1 MQIKSINAKNFL
13 SFRELNY
20 ELPEGV
26 AYIVGPNNSGKS
38 NLFRLIRYVSLV
50 MSQQKEV
57 NDKGYIQWGSE
68 SFDISIEVK
77 LSNQD
82 KQYIIDFLICS
93 TITTFGEQS
102 YSPNKY
108 TDTQRNLIIN
118 YIANYGENI
127 FSSLGDRLTIIIQWD
142 KARDISTINIPKI
155 IFKIYF
161 GEKVLTFNS
170 EKQPTIDIAEV
181 IFEELKK
188 RGADG
193 KEPANIV
200 YLLGHDYK
208 APSLDKLLV
217 QNENNTNL
225 QIGYLKFNIIGRNLG
240 KMQNYISNKLNKIQT
255 LCNVEK
261 EQRDITIVNVIYSI
275 FAKSLV
281 LLSDPRYSI
290 DDVIFESNEKP
301 TSYQDQ
307 SPANIE
313 SAISKQPRPLEV
325 KPAFLTEFLFNLQNS
340 LDPKEKNTFKKI
352 NEEFHKLTEFEL
364 DVGINEIDV
373 GINKI
378 DVGINE
384 INNKLSHKK
393 VKKLALRLFDS
404 NNNVMSY
411 ETVSSGTLESLL
423 LAVALSQEEKI
434 VLLDEPAQNL
444 HPTKQK
450 EIHDNLITKSA
461 NQVIVIT
468 HSPYIID
475 AKSLNNITR
484 FSLVEG
490 STRLYPVN
498 ISPELEKIKNNATLL
513 ASLLSC
519 LFAKTVIVGEGVHEV
534 EALRIWLT
542 KENVDM
548 QETQLLYGS
557 GSGNLPT
564 FCKIFKKLGI
574 NYYVFSDKKNSDFTK
589 QECGSNAIIYD
600 YDDIA
605 GLLEAQPK
613 FNDVKREC
621 NYEINEENNS
631 KREPKNKTHIHLE
644 DVMCLAEHID
654 PPKEV
659 KDLIEEL
666 RRNNN

>member
-1 MQIKSINAKNFL
+1 MMQIKSINAKNFL

-38 NLFRLIRYVSLV
+38 NLFRLIRYVSLA
-50 MSQQKEV
+50 MSQPNKV
-57 NDKGYIQWGSE
+57 DDKDYVQWRSE
-68 SFDISIEVK
+68 RFNISIEVK

-93 TITTFGEQS
+93 TISTFAEQS
-102 YSPNKY
+102 ISPNKY
-108 TDTQRNLIIN
+108 TNTQRDLIIN
-118 YIANYGENI
+118 YIANYEKNI
-127 FSSLGDRLTIIIQWD
+127 FSSLGDQLTIIIKWD
-142 KARDISTINIPKI
+142 KMYNISTSNIAKI
-155 IFKIYF
+155 TFKIYF
-161 GEKVLTFNS
+161 GEKVLTFDS
-170 EKQPTIDIAEV
+170 EKQPTINIAEV

-217 QNENNTNL
+217 QNENNANL
-225 QIGYLKFNIIGRNLG
+225 KIGYNLKSSLIGGNFG
-240 KMQNYISNKLNKIQT
+240 EMQNYISNKLNKIQT

-261 EQRDITIVNVIYSI
+261 EETRDITTADVIHSI

-281 LLSDPRYSI
+281 LLSNPRYSI

-301 TSYQDQ
+301 TSYQDL

-313 SAISKQPRPLEV
+313 SAMPKQPLPLEV

-340 LDPKEKNTFKKI
+340 LDPKERNTFKKI
-352 NEEFHKLTEFEL
+352 NDEFRRLTGFEL
-364 DVGINEIDV
+364 DVGINEI
-373 GINKI
+373 NKI
-378 DVGINE
+378 
-384 INNKLSHKK
+384 SHEK
-393 VKKLALRLFDS
+393 VKKYALRFFDS
-404 NNNVMSY
+404 NNNVMGY
-411 ETVSSGTLESLL
+411 ETVSSGTLEILL
-423 LAVALSQEEKI
+423 LTVALLQEEKI

-444 HPTKQK
+444 HPIKQK
-450 EIHDNLITKSA
+450 EIHDTLITESAKS

-475 AKSLNNITR
+475 SRSLDNITR
-484 FSLVEG
+484 FSLVED
-490 STRLYPVN
+490 STCLFPVN
-498 ISPELEKIKNNATLL
+498 IPELEKIKNNVTLN

-534 EALRIWLT
+534 EALRIWLS

-548 QETQLLYGS
+548 QETQLLDGS
-557 GSGNLPT
+557 GSSNLPT
-564 FCKIFKKLGI
+564 FCDIFKKLGI
-574 NYYVFSDKKNSDFTK
+574 NYYVFSDRKDSDNTK
-589 QECGSNAIIYD
+589 IECGSNTIIYP

-613 FNDVKREC
+613 FNDAKKAC
-621 NYEINEENNS
+621 NYEKNEENDAKKES
-631 KREPKNKTHIHLE
+631 KNKTHIHLE
-644 DVMCLAEHID
+644 DVKCLAEYID

-659 KDLIEEL
+659 KDLINGL
-666 RRNNN
+666 RRNNNDQNRRQ